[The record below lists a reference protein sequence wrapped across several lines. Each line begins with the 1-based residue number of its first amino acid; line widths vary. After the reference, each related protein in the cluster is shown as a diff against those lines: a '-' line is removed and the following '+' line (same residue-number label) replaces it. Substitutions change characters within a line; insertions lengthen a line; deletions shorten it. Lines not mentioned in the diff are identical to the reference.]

1 MPQQTG
7 FTWKFQ
13 RIGGLDQVSLR
24 TSEELRH
31 LNELDPK
38 LWVALSCPASGL
50 EFDARTLE
58 LIDGDKDGRIRV
70 GEVKAAVAWICGVL
84 KDPSVIV
91 NPQENL
97 PLEYI
102 NTDTPEGKRLSQTAE
117 AVLSSLG
124 KSGTRELSREDAAEA
139 VVGAAKQ
146 TFNGDGILPPLAE
159 FDEDIRGFIQDA
171 LHVVGGV
178 TDASGQPGIN
188 RKIGEAFI
196 ETLRAWKDW
205 KQSVSDA
212 SSPLGPMTDEAW
224 DLLQKLKDKIED
236 YFLRCELAS
245 YLPETPIV
253 GNDAEERRLYVPPE
267 HGLLQK
273 DSLEDLPLARIAPDR
288 PLSVTSGLNPAW
300 RERVERL
307 FTLIKPLLSNPE
319 QMSRDEWLRVKTAF
333 GVYEKAL
340 AAKPP
345 KPEVTVDVQ
354 PVSTPE
360 QLGEE
365 RIAQLLGGGTL
376 ARFKELAE
384 KDLSVPAS
392 SGDIGKVERLVLY
405 YLHLHRLLMNFVSFY
420 DFYSLRKHAAFQSGT
435 LYIDGRSCSLCL
447 PVQDIARHATLAA
460 FSELCLIYCDCRRIK
475 TEEGSG
481 KGEEETMHIVA
492 AMTAGNADLLLEGR
506 NGVYVDN
513 DGRSWDATLVR
524 LVSNPIS
531 LREALWQPYRRL
543 GRLITEQVARIA
555 GNKDSQLADAMGKR
569 MDSAAA
575 TIVSNPAP
583 TAPPQNF
590 DIGRSVGIF
599 AAIGLAIG
607 AIGTALA
614 SIARALFSLSWWQ
627 FPLIILGLF
636 LLVSGPSV
644 VLAWLKL
651 RKRTLGPVLEASGW
665 AVNGSVPVNLSLG
678 TALTAT
684 ASLPENASRS
694 FSDPFRPPSRWPW
707 FVLLGAIAIGA
718 LAVWLWLST
727 DIKEKIFSSSFFQS
741 VEQAQPVG
749 NSTNS
754 SALPAAVPPGTGVL
768 PNTSGERTATVPQTG
783 NAGSAP
789 ANVGTNA
796 TRP

>member
-1 MPQQTG
+1 MSRQSG

-24 TSEELRH
+24 TADELRH
-31 LNELDPK
+31 LDELDPK

-58 LIDGDKDGRIRV
+58 LIDEDKDGRIRV
-70 GEVKAAVAWICGVL
+70 AEVKAAVAWICGIL
-84 KDPSVIV
+84 KDPAVIV
-91 NPQENL
+91 DPQERL
-97 PLEYI
+97 PLECI
-102 NTDTPEGKRLSQTAE
+102 NSDQPEGKRLLQTAE
-117 AVLSSLG
+117 AVLERLG
-124 KSGTRELSREDAAEA
+124 KSGAQELSREDAAEA
-139 VVGAAKQ
+139 VAGAAKQ
-146 TFNGDGILPPLAE
+146 TFNGDGILPPLPE
-159 FDEDIRGFIQDA
+159 FDADIRQFIQDA
-171 LHVVGGV
+171 LDVVGGV
-178 TDASGQPGIN
+178 MDASGQPGVN
-188 RKIGEAFI
+188 REIAEAFI
-196 ETLRAWKDW
+196 QSLRAWKEW

-212 SSPLGPMTDEAW
+212 SSPLGPMTDDAW

-245 YLPETPIV
+245 YLPDIPV
-253 GNDAEERRLYVPPE
+253 LDKGAEDRQLFIPSD
-267 HGLLQK
+267 HGILQK
-273 DSLEDLPLARIAPDR
+273 ESLEELPLAKIEPER
-288 PLSVTSGLNPAW
+288 PLSAVSGLNPAW

-307 FTLIKPLLSNPE
+307 FSLIAPLLNSPDH
-319 QMSRDEWLRVKTAF
+319 MTRGEWQQIKSAF
-333 GVYEKAL
+333 GIYEKAL
-340 AAKPP
+340 AARPS
-345 KPEVTVDVQ
+345 KPEVAVEIA

-365 RIAQLLGGGTL
+365 RIAQLLEGGVL
-376 ARFKELAE
+376 ARFTELAE

-392 SGDIGKVERLVLY
+392 SGDIAKLEHLVLY

-447 PVQDIARHATLAA
+447 PVQDIAKHATLAA

-475 TEEGSG
+475 TEEGAG
-481 KGEEETMHIVA
+481 KGEAETMRMVA

-513 DGRSWDATLVR
+513 SGQNWDATLVK

-543 GRLITEQVARIA
+543 GRMITEQVAKIA
-555 GNKDSQLADAMGKR
+555 GNKDSQLSEAMSKQ
-569 MDSAAA
+569 MDKAA
-575 TIVSNPAP
+575 TTAVSGVPPAQ
-583 TAPPQNF
+583 PQGF

-614 SIARALFSLSWWQ
+614 SIANALFSLNWWQ
-627 FPLIILGLF
+627 FPLIFLGLF
-636 LLVSGPSV
+636 LLISGPSV

-665 AVNGSVPVNLSLG
+665 AINGSVPINLSLG
-678 TALTAT
+678 SALTST

-694 FSDPFRPPSRWPW
+694 FKDPFRRPRKWPW
-707 FVLLGAIAIGA
+707 FILLAALVAGAAGA
-718 LAVWLWLST
+718 WLWFSP
-727 DIKEKIFSSSFFQS
+727 DITNPFAVPGNNNASSS
-741 VEQAQPVG
+741 PVG
-749 NSTNS
+749 
-754 SALPAAVPPGTGVL
+754 
-768 PNTSGERTATVPQTG
+768 R
-783 NAGSAP
+783 AGS
-789 ANVGTNA
+789 NA
-796 TRP
+796 THP